1 MFARM
6 PMHEPYQS
14 TARVFREITF
24 GQLVKR
30 FDQDGFVLTKAVYAP
45 STVLAPHAHEFANVS
60 IVRHGSFVEML
71 RGRSQECVP
80 FSAIAKPAAEIHS
93 DRFGPL
99 GAVCFHISF
108 TPQRAEEARRFSRIF
123 EAPMVQGG
131 LLPIL
136 TLKIEEELRALDSAS
151 ALAIEGLVFEL
162 LAHLV
167 RLGDSDS
174 SGRLPRWL
182 GRAKDLIHGMYP
194 EGLSLCSIAEHVGVH
209 PAHLARTFRKHYRCS
224 VGEYL
229 RRVRIETAIQLL
241 QNAES
246 SIAEVGCSVGFYDQS
261 HFTHAF
267 KKHTGVTP
275 AHFRAD
281 WARNART
288 KSILF
293 SKKSG
298 IPTR

>member
-1 MFARM
+1 
-6 PMHEPYQS
+6 MHSPHQS
-14 TARVFREITF
+14 MTGVFSQITF

-30 FDQDGFVLTKAVYAP
+30 FDQDGFVLTKVIYAP
-45 STVLAPHAHEFANVS
+45 STILAPHAHEFANVS
-60 IVRHGSFVEML
+60 IVRHGSFIEML
-71 RGRSQECVP
+71 RGRSQECIA

-108 TPQRAEEARRFSRIF
+108 TPQRAAETRQFSRIF
-123 EAPMVQGG
+123 EAPMAQGG

-136 TLKIEEELRALDSAS
+136 TLKIDQELRVLDSAS

-162 LAHLV
+162 LAHVV
-167 RLGDSDS
+167 RLGERDS
-174 SGRLPRWL
+174 GVRLPRWL

-194 EGLSLCSIAEHVGVH
+194 ERLSLCSIAEHVGVH
-209 PAHLARTFRKHYRCS
+209 PAHLAKTFRKHYRCS

-241 QNAES
+241 ENAES

-267 KKHTGVTP
+267 KRHTGVTP

-298 IPTR
+298 MLTR

>member
-1 MFARM
+1 
-6 PMHEPYQS
+6 MHDPRQS
-14 TARVFREITF
+14 MTRVFSQITF

-30 FDQDGFVLTKAVYAP
+30 FDQDGFVLTKVIYAP
-45 STVLAPHAHEFANVS
+45 STLLRPHTHEFANLS
-60 IVRHGSFVEML
+60 IVRHGSFVETL
-71 RGRSQECVP
+71 RGSSQECVP

-93 DRFGPL
+93 DQFGPL

-108 TPQRAEEARRFSRIF
+108 TPERAEQTRQFSRIF
-123 EAPMVQGG
+123 EAPIVQGG

-136 TLKIEEELRALDSAS
+136 TLKIDQELRALDSAS
-151 ALAIEGLVFEL
+151 SLAIEGLVFEL
-162 LAHLV
+162 LAHVV
-167 RLGDSDS
+167 RLGLRDS
-174 SGRLPRWL
+174 GFGLPRWL
-182 GRAKDLIHGMYP
+182 GRARDLIHGMYR
-194 EGLSLCSIAEHVGVH
+194 ERLSLCFIAEHVGVH
-209 PAHLARTFRKHYRCS
+209 PAHLAKTFRKHYRCS

-229 RRVRIETAIQLL
+229 RRVRVETAIHLL
-241 QNAES
+241 ANSES
-246 SIAEVGCSVGFYDQS
+246 SLVEVGCSVGFYDQS

-293 SKKSG
+293 SKKSRM
-298 IPTR
+298 PTR